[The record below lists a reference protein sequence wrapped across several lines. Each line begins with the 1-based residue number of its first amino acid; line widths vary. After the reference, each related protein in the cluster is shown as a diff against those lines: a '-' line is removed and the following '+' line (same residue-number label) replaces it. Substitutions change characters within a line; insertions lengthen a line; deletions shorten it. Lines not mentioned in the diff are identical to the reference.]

1 MKIFLKLIEE
11 KTVTQVLEIKH
22 LKDKTLTF
30 SHKEKGHH
38 YKVLDIVKSKHPDTR
53 KWYDAVRYK
62 QLESKETFVRS
73 IQSFCENFRIIN
85 NIKNKNIMNDYIKTL
100 INVNKEANKNITA
113 LESTIQNIKVTT
125 EKDKVNFG
133 NLCIALKGF
142 RMVSEATECLLMNEN
157 VLKTEDNEF
166 YVKVDTEV
174 KPNTN
179 QEQQQ

>member
-1 MKIFLKLIEE
+1 ME
-11 KTVTQVLEIKH
+11 VQEIKNIIENKLLVTH
-22 LKDKTLTF
+22 I
-30 SHKEKGHH
+30 EKGHT
-38 YKVLDIVKSKHPDTR
+38 YIILGIIKSKHPDTG

-73 IQSFCENFRIIN
+73 IKSFCENFRIIN

-100 INVNKEANKNITA
+100 INVNKDATKNIEA
-113 LESTIQNIKVTT
+113 LESTIQNITITT

-142 RMVSEATECLLMNEN
+142 RMVSEATECLLVNEN

-166 YVKVDTEV
+166 YSKIE
-174 KPNTN
+174 TN
-179 QEQQQ
+179 ENPDNSEQHQQ

>member
-1 MKIFLKLIEE
+1 ME
-11 KTVTQVLEIKH
+11 VQEIKTIIENRLLVTH
-22 LKDKTLTF
+22 I
-30 SHKEKGHH
+30 EKGHT
-38 YKVLDIVKSKHPDTR
+38 YIVLDIIKSKHPDTGE
-53 KWYDAVRYK
+53 WYDAVRYK
-62 QLESKETFVRS
+62 QLENKETFVRS

-100 INVNKEANKNITA
+100 INVNKEATKNIAA

-142 RMVSEATECLLMNEN
+142 RMVSEATECLLVNEN

-166 YVKVDTEV
+166 YIKVDT
-174 KPNTN
+174 KGKSDNT
-179 QEQQQ
+179 QEHEL

>member
-1 MKIFLKLIEE
+1 ME
-11 KTVTQVLEIKH
+11 VQEIKNIIENKFLVTH
-22 LKDKTLTF
+22 I
-30 SHKEKGHH
+30 EKGHT
-38 YKVLDIVKSKHPDTR
+38 YIILDIIKSKHPDTG

-100 INVNKEANKNITA
+100 INVNKDATKNIDA

-142 RMVSEATECLLMNEN
+142 RMVSEATECLLVNEN

-166 YVKVDTEV
+166 YIKVDTEG
-174 KPNTN
+174 KSDNN
-179 QEQQQ
+179 QDHVL